1 MNESAEIGI
10 FGGTGIYDSG
20 LLNDSKEI
28 TIDTP
33 YGKTSD
39 SITVGEFNGR
49 KVAFMPRHGKKH
61 TIPPHLIN
69 FRANIWAFKELG
81 VKRIIAPSAVG
92 SLKEEFQPGHFALP
106 SQFIDFTKSR
116 KGTFSEDGR
125 VIHISVAD
133 PFCPELQNVILDTVK
148 NQEIEIHKD
157 CTYVCIEGP
166 RFSTKAES
174 KFFRT
179 TGADII
185 GMTLVP
191 ECQLA
196 REAQICYVSLS
207 TITDYDVWAEKPVTA
222 KEVMTTLAKNVE
234 MTKKLLT
241 IMINQIPEERSCS
254 CERALEEAEF

>member
-28 TIDTP
+28 TIETP

-39 SITVGEFNGR
+39 SITIGEFNGR

-92 SLKEEFQPGHFALP
+92 SLKEDFQPGHFALP

-116 KGTFSEDGR
+116 KGTFSENGR

-133 PFCPELQNVILDTVK
+133 PFCPELQNVVLDAVK
-148 NQEIEIHKD
+148 DQEIEIHKD

-207 TITDYDVWAEKPVTA
+207 TVTDYDVWAEKPVTA
-222 KEVMTTLAKNVE
+222 KEVMETLAKNVE

-241 IMINQIPEERSCS
+241 FVIDQIPEVKSCS
-254 CERALEEAEF
+254 CEKALEEAEF

>member
-1 MNESAEIGI
+1 MSEYAEIGI

-20 LLNDSKEI
+20 LLSDSKEI

-39 SITVGEFNGR
+39 SITIGEFNGR
-49 KVAFMPRHGKKH
+49 KIAFMPRHGKKH

-116 KGTFSEDGR
+116 KGTFSENGK

-133 PFCPELQNVILDTVK
+133 PFCPELQNVVLDVAK
-148 NQEIEIHKD
+148 NQEIQIHKD
-157 CTYVCIEGP
+157 CTYVYIEGP

-196 REAQICYVSLS
+196 REAQICYVSIS

-222 KEVMTTLAKNVE
+222 KEVMETLAKNVE

-241 IMINQIPEERSCS
+241 LVINKIPEKKSCS
-254 CERALEEAEF
+254 CEKALEEAEF